1 MAQST
6 MNEYVKES
14 RSLIKKVNDN
24 SPIEDIDEADSDL
37 LNAFRMIMDT

>member
-6 MNEYVKES
+6 MNEYVKEP
-14 RSLIKKVNDN
+14 RSLKKVNDN
-24 SPIEDIDEADSDL
+24 SPIEDIDGADSDL